1 MNPNVDDFR
10 YASKQS
16 ISDLKK
22 LCAFLP
28 LKYIKWKELKISK

>member
-1 MNPNVDDFR
+1 MILDREANW
-10 YASKQS
+10 QS

-28 LKYIKWKELKISK
+28 ANIKKWKELKISK